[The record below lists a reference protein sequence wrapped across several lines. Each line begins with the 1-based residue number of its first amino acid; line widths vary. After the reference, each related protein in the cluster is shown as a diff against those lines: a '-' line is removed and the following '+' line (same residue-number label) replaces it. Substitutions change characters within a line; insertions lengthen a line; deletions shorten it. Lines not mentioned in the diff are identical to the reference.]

1 MFCCT
6 YIVQFVFQDEDET
19 DSPSKF
25 SRAEM
30 SQQFIVQLEERVSKT
45 AVWWWNQQKARIT
58 HHVPCCSLAPVQ
70 ISSTA
75 VFTSFLIFDLFLIPI
90 QASQIKAETQ
100 QNLENEMQK
109 MQQKFK
115 AREDKAKKQHREEMG
130 QVLISQA

>member
-1 MFCCT
+1 
-6 YIVQFVFQDEDET
+6 
-19 DSPSKF
+19 
-25 SRAEM
+25 M
-30 SQQFIVQLEERVSKT
+30 S
-45 AVWWWNQQKARIT
+45 
-58 HHVPCCSLAPVQ
+58 HVVCSLAPVQ

-75 VFTSFLIFDLFLIPI
+75 VFTSFLIFYLFLFPI

-130 QVLISQA
+130 QVLIISQA